1 MHRSIHERI
10 PMRLMWLLALLIPV
24 ASCGFQL
31 RSEVVLPP
39 ALKTLRLEVAD
50 RFSPLERDLAAALER
65 AGAEI
70 TVRPESARLAIPVNQ
85 LGTQVQSI
93 GDAARVTEYVVRYRV
108 EMEVFAQ
115 DGTVLLPRTVIELDR
130 DFTYDETQALGA
142 AAEETLLR
150 EELQREM
157 VREILRRIGLIG

>member
-1 MHRSIHERI
+1 MHRSSLIR
-10 PMRLMWLLALLIPV
+10 MAWLLALLVPL

-31 RSEVVLPP
+31 RREVVLPP
-39 ALKTLRLEVAD
+39 AIKTLRLEVAD
-50 RFSPLERDLAAALER
+50 RFSPLERDLAAALRR

-70 TVRPESARLAIPVNQ
+70 TVRPGAARLAIPINQ

-108 EMEVFAQ
+108 EMEIFAA